1 MTQACSPVLQVPP
14 EPYDLGR
21 QEEKLRHADK
31 TPRNRLRQRNP
42 PPGTGRSM
50 GARERIHRLMDAQ
63 GMTRAIQDRA
73 CLWVDPGSTAD

>member
-42 PPGTGRSM
+42 LPGTGRSM